1 MIKNLLFCLIALLIG
16 IKAFAQDSTDKYEIP
31 LKDAKL
37 KLSSLEKDYS
47 KITLNSFEKGMITPV
62 DTNESVFGAVQ
73 SRNPNA
79 IKYDSTFKAKKN
91 YLAPVGEIIVLNIGV
106 WSISRYLSPQPWAR
120 ISINSIGEN
129 FSKMWVWD
137 ADHFETNQ
145 FLHPY
150 HGNTYFNFARSSGLN
165 FWESAPYA
173 LGGSLMWELFME
185 TNYPSKNDLIT
196 TTLGGISLGEMT
208 YRLSSLVIDERKSGS
223 ERFWREVGAFLI
235 APTRGIN
242 RLLKGDVSRY
252 RPKSIYEI
260 EPVTGTLSAG
270 PSFIYETGGIYKGN
284 GNLSLRLDLYYGN
297 PYTERSRK
305 PYDFFNVKG
314 MISIGTQPL
323 LSQVNVYGLLFGKN
337 YKYKANQ
344 QMLIGMFQYFDYYSN
359 VYYKIAANSLGGGVV
374 YKYPTISNVSFESS
388 MHAAFIVL
396 GGGSNIK
403 EAFKYEADG
412 TAYRDYNF
420 AVGFAYKFESAIL
433 LKDKGQLFLG
443 LYNYRMY
450 TVDGADGDDNLLI
463 LTPRL
468 SINLSPKTSIGFE
481 YNNYIRSSHYK
492 KYNDF
497 QTKVYEMK
505 LIISNTF

>member
-1 MIKNLLFCLIALLIG
+1 MIKIFIYIIFAVLFAINAL
-16 IKAFAQDSTDKYEIP
+16 AQDSAVTHEEP
-31 LKDAKL
+31 VKDAKL
-37 KLSSLEKDYS
+37 KLSSLDKDYS
-47 KITLNSFEKGMITPV
+47 KISLNKFSTSLFNPI
-62 DTNESVFGAVQ
+62 DTTESIFGAVE
-73 SRNPNA
+73 SKSPNA
-79 IKYDSTFKAKKN
+79 IKFDSTYKAKKN
-91 YLAPVGEIIVLNIGV
+91 YLVPVGEIIVLNIGV
-106 WSISRYLSPQPWAR
+106 WSISRYLNPQPWAR
-120 ISINSIGEN
+120 ISMQSIGEN

-137 ADHFETNQ
+137 SDHFETNQ
-145 FLHPY
+145 FMHPY

-165 FWESAPYA
+165 FWESAPYT

-185 TNYPSKNDLIT
+185 TNYPSRNDLIT
-196 TTLGGISLGEMT
+196 TTLGGIALGEMT

-223 ERFWREVGAFLI
+223 ERFWREVGAFII

-260 EPVTGTLSAG
+260 EPVASTISYG
-270 PSFIYETGGIYKGN
+270 PSYFYESGAIYKGN
-284 GNLSLRLDLYYGN
+284 GNFSMRLDLYYGN
-297 PYTERSRK
+297 PYTERSRM
-305 PYDFFNVKG
+305 PYDFFNLKG
-314 MISIGTQPL
+314 IISIGTQPV
-323 LSQVNVYGLLFGKN
+323 LSQVSMYGLIFGKN

-344 QMLIGMFQYFDYYSN
+344 KMLIGMFQHFDYYSN
-359 VYYKIAANSLGGGVV
+359 VYYKIGANSLGGGVI
-374 YKYPTISNVSFESS
+374 YKYPEISDVNFESS

-396 GGGSNIK
+396 GGGSNIR

-420 AVGFAYKFESAIL
+420 SVGFVYKFESAIS

-450 TVDGADGDDNLLI
+450 TIDGADGDDNLLI

-468 SINLSPKTSIGFE
+468 SINITPKTSIGFE

-492 KYNDF
+492 KYDDF
-497 QTKVYEMK
+497 QTKIYELK
-505 LIISNTF
+505 LFISNSF